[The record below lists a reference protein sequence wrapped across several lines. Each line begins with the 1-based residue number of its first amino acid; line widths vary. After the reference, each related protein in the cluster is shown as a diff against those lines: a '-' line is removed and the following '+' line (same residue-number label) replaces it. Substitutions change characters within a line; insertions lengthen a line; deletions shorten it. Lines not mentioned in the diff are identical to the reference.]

1 MRKQKKTMLQ
11 TKTYPCGQWG
21 IGKGN
26 SAISKVMSRW
36 KQENPWQKY
45 CQTLNGKE
53 LIQNL
58 LFDFFSNFRTQDG
71 KLPSLNYV
79 TKLRSSINNQ
89 LIEEHKLD
97 LTNRES
103 FPEFHHE
110 WRKIASQ
117 FKGMECKQCGKE
129 FSDTRT
135 LEYHQ
140 RKHHNE
146 IGQFECEKCGH
157 AFSRAWRLKT
167 HLKTHMNIIQ

>member
-1 MRKQKKTMLQ
+1 MAEENDVANKDLSMRTVRDRKREFSNFQRNVSMKTEKSL
-11 TKTYPCGQWG
+11 TEILSDTD
-21 IGKGN
+21 
-26 SAISKVMSRW
+26 
-36 KQENPWQKY
+36 
-45 CQTLNGKE
+45 GKE

-58 LFDFFSNFRTQDG
+58 LFDFFSNFRTKDG

-97 LTNRES
+97 LINRES
-103 FPEFHHE
+103 FPEFHHK

-117 FKGMECKQCGKE
+117 FKGMECIECGKE

-146 IGQFECEKCGH
+146 IGQFECEKCGK

-167 HLKTHMNIIQ
+167 HLKTHINIIQ